1 MSLGE
6 LRGGAAH
13 IAACIR
19 AAMLAPGAVCSN
31 GALGLQR
38 NGVSLVNT
46 QWFNNDC
53 LLHLALAVGD
63 AIAMVMPMT
72 VDSVV
77 IYLGIVLAGCAVVSM

>member
-19 AAMLAPGAVCSN
+19 AAMLAPGVVCSN

-38 NGVSLVNT
+38 NGVHLINM
-46 QWFNNDC
+46 QWCDDDR
-53 LLHLALAVGD
+53 LHLALAAAGD
-63 AIAMVMPMT
+63 AVAMVMPMT